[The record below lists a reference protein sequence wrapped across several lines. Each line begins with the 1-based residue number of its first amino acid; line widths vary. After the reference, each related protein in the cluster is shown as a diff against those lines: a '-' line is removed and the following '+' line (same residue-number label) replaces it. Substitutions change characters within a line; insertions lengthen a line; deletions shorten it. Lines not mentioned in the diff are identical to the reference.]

1 MKSISI
7 DRRWFLAASLISLG
21 LTASGCRST
30 VLDIGEGAVAS
41 SAGQSYLAQIRSSNG
56 LPPLSADPTLGQAA
70 LHQAE
75 YMARSGRMA
84 HTTGWGKDF
93 VSRMRADGVRG
104 AAAENVA
111 FGDMGPEE
119 VFSRWMNSA
128 GHRRNMLDP
137 AFSRFGLAYVREAAN
152 PQRRY
157 WALVLAS

>member
-1 MKSISI
+1 MKSISV
-7 DRRWFLAASLISLG
+7 DRRWFISAGVTLLALV
-21 LTASGCRST
+21 TAGCRST
-30 VLDIGEGAVAS
+30 VLDIGEGAGAS
-41 SAGQSYLAQIRSSNG
+41 AAGESQLAQIRSSNG
-56 LPPLSADPTLGQAA
+56 LSALTADPVLEQAA
-70 LHQAE
+70 LHQAQ

-104 AAAENVA
+104 AAAENIA
-111 FGDMGPEE
+111 YGDMDPPE